1 MKQTLSPPT
10 VSAQLPASVV
20 SLSPPQNNLSA
31 IQLQRILLQIKLSV
45 GTVDAPLEHDANAM
59 ADKVMRMPEQNFV
72 QRKCAHCEEEERA
85 QRKPSESFLQ
95 KKETADNQIVS
106 DTVSN
111 QIQSTK
117 GSGNVM
123 PDTTKSFMESRFGA
137 DFSNVK
143 VHTGNYASQLSK
155 ELNAQA
161 FTVGNDIYFNEG
173 KYQPES
179 SEGKHLLAHELTHTL
194 QQGQVSLR
202 KIQKQDDDVVS
213 ESEEMRDRF
222 REERRRDLHR
232 IIECNAF
239 HKIRRDCPASTGIR
253 LLDVLAGMRTRIA
266 GNRACLQFFR
276 SRFNI
281 NPDIMFDPSRRPS
294 VTFDPNLTISG
305 RTRCPEPT
313 CDSPIPSVSIGNICN
328 SPHLERVIM
337 HELTHYA
344 HCYRRWGDTGDE
356 ATSEQASNICIGTVQ
371 QALDAARGRTPAV
384 QPKLMRTPEQNFI
397 QRKCAHCEAEEKM
410 QHKNLAP
417 FIQKKNGHE
426 DKTNICDI
434 SPDDATFHR
443 TPPGGGAYTE
453 KQYEAWQKSH
463 PKSEFHSGNRISENQ
478 PFNKSPQWFWDRC
491 FFYSGRMYG
500 GNKDT
505 IIEIW
510 LSNKGNG
517 AEYRVYSGPKPVKQ
531 KPTAT
536 TDETGLSEA
545 EALEEAKVLV
555 DAYNDERSELI
566 SRAKEL
572 KDIAKRDATTQEYSN
587 LYYELQEKQN
597 GFSETQ
603 SYAARVRFPELWQ
616 NIKSQQGIETMQK
629 YNDTIE
635 GFFGFDTMED
645 LPLPPMPDYEPI
657 DYSGGK

>member
-10 VSAQLPASVV
+10 VSAQVPASVV
-20 SLSPPQNNLSA
+20 SLSPPQNNLPA
-31 IQLQRILLQIKLSV
+31 IELQSIALQTKLSV
-45 GTVDAPLEHDANAM
+45 GTVDGPLEHEANAI
-59 ADKVMRMPEQNFV
+59 ADKV
-72 QRKCAHCEEEERA
+72 
-85 QRKPSESFLQ
+85 
-95 KKETADNQIVS
+95 T
-106 DTVSN
+106 
-111 QIQSTK
+111 
-117 GSGNVM
+117 
-123 PDTTKSFMESRFGA
+123 
-137 DFSNVK
+137 
-143 VHTGNYASQLSK
+143 
-155 ELNAQA
+155 
-161 FTVGNDIYFNEG
+161 
-173 KYQPES
+173 
-179 SEGKHLLAHELTHTL
+179 
-194 QQGQVSLR
+194 
-202 KIQKQDDDVVS
+202 
-213 ESEEMRDRF
+213 
-222 REERRRDLHR
+222 
-232 IIECNAF
+232 
-239 HKIRRDCPASTGIR
+239 
-253 LLDVLAGMRTRIA
+253 
-266 GNRACLQFFR
+266 
-276 SRFNI
+276 
-281 NPDIMFDPSRRPS
+281 
-294 VTFDPNLTISG
+294 
-305 RTRCPEPT
+305 
-313 CDSPIPSVSIGNICN
+313 
-328 SPHLERVIM
+328 
-337 HELTHYA
+337 
-344 HCYRRWGDTGDE
+344 
-356 ATSEQASNICIGTVQ
+356 
-371 QALDAARGRTPAV
+371 
-384 QPKLMRTPEQNFI
+384 RTPEQNFI

-410 QHKNLAP
+410 QHKHLAP

-463 PKSEFHSGNRISENQ
+463 PKSDFHWGNRISENQ

-491 FFYSGRMYG
+491 FFYSGLMYG

-531 KPTAT
+531 KLTAT

-555 DAYNDERSELI
+555 DAYDDERSELI

-597 GFSETQ
+597 DFSETQ

-616 NIKSQQGIETMQK
+616 SIKSQQGIETMQK

-657 DYSGGK
+657 DYSGGN